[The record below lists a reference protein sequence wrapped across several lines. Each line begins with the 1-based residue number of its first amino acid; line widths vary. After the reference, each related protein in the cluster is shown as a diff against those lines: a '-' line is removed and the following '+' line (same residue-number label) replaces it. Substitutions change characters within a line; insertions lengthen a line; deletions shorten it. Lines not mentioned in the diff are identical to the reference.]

1 MKRAG
6 SKAHI
11 FIGDFD
17 LSKVISDAGVTVAD
31 TWYRIMEKGENS
43 ALPFGKGFPFRAP
56 TNDTDQIALVSGDS
70 IVPIDIE
77 RYCKTTASLST
88 EQGSIDAG
96 DDCDPGATILDGII
110 VSSGSF
116 AGLFRY
122 NDVTGDFDD
131 VTEKIINRF
140 YTILMDDGEGTY
152 KLMPR
157 SDEPIFMLVNLNSD
171 AKVGQM
177 EIWAYFP
184 INITSMGNNFGNTDV
199 QNKDISWTKGEGEPV
214 FYKRI
219 KVA

>member
-11 FIGDFD
+11 FIGALDV
-17 LSKVISDAGVTVAD
+17 SKIISDAGSTSANK
-31 TWYRIMEKGENS
+31 WYRILEKGANS
-43 ALPFGKGFPFRAP
+43 ALPFEKGFPFRAP
-56 TNDTDQIALVSGDS
+56 VDETDQIALVQGDS
-70 IVPIDIE
+70 IVPIETE
-77 RYCKTTASLST
+77 RFCKTTASLST

-131 VTEKIINRF
+131 VTNSIINRF
-140 YTILMDDGEGTY
+140 YTILEDDSEGTY
-152 KLMPR
+152 MLTPR
-157 SDEPIFMLVNLNSD
+157 SDEPVHMLVNLNSD
-171 AKVGQM
+171 AKVGQT

-199 QNKDISWTKGEGEPV
+199 QNKDISWTKGDGEPV
-214 FYKRI
+214 FYKRKKI
-219 KVA
+219 A